1 MQDEVEQFLKDN
13 PDVETVDLIA
23 ADIPGNIFGKTYP
36 VKDLSKVAADGTM
49 IPKSTF
55 VRGANGDF
63 YDVLGYGTE
72 DGDPDCA
79 VHLVPGTL
87 KRCPWS
93 QTPKAQALV
102 TGTHADNPNPTE
114 ARHVLRCVLDDLRA
128 DGLVPMVAFE
138 YEFYLFDAARTASGS
153 LTPAINPYSKVP
165 DRAQMA
171 SIDRLVDFDAVLS
184 DMVSAAKM
192 QGMRTGVLSAE
203 LGPGQFELNLHHH
216 GDALYAADEAVRF
229 KHMVKQVAKGHGML
243 ASFMAKP
250 LPYEAGTGLHMH
262 ISMPDVSGKNVF
274 GHDADHT
281 DTLLHGIGGLM
292 EMMPACMAV
301 YAPNRN
307 SFKRFRADNCAT
319 VSRSWGH
326 ENRTAAFRVPLCQP
340 GQWRVEVRV
349 PGADANPYLVLAA
362 ALVSIHHGI
371 KNKLDPGPGVDS
383 HINESDEDLPLD
395 PHGALRALKVSDVF
409 AAGFPDGFRDIYCAH
424 RLAELEEFENHVGQR
439 ELDWYL

>member
-1 MQDEVEQFLKDN
+1 MTEEVGAFLKANSDI
-13 PDVETVDLIA
+13 ETVDLIA

-36 VKDLSKVAADGTM
+36 IKDLSKVAADGTM

-79 VHLVPGTL
+79 VQLVPGTL

-93 QTPKAQALV
+93 RSPKAQALV
-102 TGTHADNPNPTE
+102 TATHAADPNPTE

-128 DGLVPMVAFE
+128 DGFVPMVAFE
-138 YEFYLFDAARTASGS
+138 YEFYLFDAARRAAGE
-153 LTPAINPYSKVP
+153 LTPAINPYAQVP

-171 SIDRLVDFDAVLS
+171 SIDRLVDFDGVL
-184 DMVSAAKM
+184 DDVVSAAKI
-192 QGMRTGVLSAE
+192 QGIRTGVLSAE

-216 GDALYAADEAVRF
+216 ADALYAADEAVTF
-229 KHMVKQVAKGHGML
+229 KHLVKQVAKRHGML

-250 LPYEAGTGLHMH
+250 MAYEVGTGLHMH
-262 ISMPDVSGKNVF
+262 ISLPDLSGQNVF
-274 GHDADHT
+274 GSGAEHT

-292 EMMPACMAV
+292 ETMPACMAI

-307 SFKRFRADNCAT
+307 SFKRFRAENCAT

-349 PGADANPYLVLAA
+349 PGADANPYLVMAA
-362 ALVSIHHGI
+362 ALASIHHGV
-371 KNKLDPGPGVDS
+371 KNTLDPGPSVET
-383 HINESDEDLPLD
+383 HIDESDEDLPLD
-395 PHGALRALKVSDVF
+395 PHAALRALKNSDVI
-409 AAGFPDGFRDIYCAH
+409 ANAFPSGFRDIYCAH
-424 RLAELEEFENHVGQR
+424 RLAELDEFDNAVGQR

>member
-1 MQDEVEQFLKDN
+1 MQDEVSQFLADN
-13 PDVETVDLIA
+13 PDIETVDLIA

-36 VKDLSKVAADGTM
+36 IKDLAKVAAEGTM

-79 VHLVPGTL
+79 VHIVPGTL

-93 QTPKAQALV
+93 RIPKAQALV
-102 TGTHADNPNPTE
+102 TATHADEPNPTE

-138 YEFYLFDAARTASGS
+138 YEFYLFDAARTASGE

-184 DMVSAAKM
+184 DMVSAARE
-192 QGMRTGVLSAE
+192 QGMTTGVLSAE

-216 GDALYAADEAVRF
+216 ADALYAADEAVIF
-229 KHMVKQVAKGHGML
+229 KHMVKQVAKQHGML

-250 LPYEAGTGLHMH
+250 MAYEVGTGLHMH
-262 ISMPDVSGKNVF
+262 ISLPDLSGKNIF

-281 DTLLHGIGGLM
+281 DKLLHGIGGLM

-301 YAPNRN
+301 FAPNRN
-307 SFKRFRADNCAT
+307 SFKRFRAENCAT

-349 PGADANPYLVLAA
+349 PGADANPYLVMAA
-362 ALVSIHHGI
+362 ALASIHHGL
-371 KNKLDPGPGVDS
+371 KSKSDPGPGVES
-383 HINESDEDLPLD
+383 HINKSDEDLPLD
-395 PHGALRALKVSDVF
+395 PHSALRAFKASDVLEK
-409 AAGFPDGFRDIYCAH
+409 AFPDGFRDLYYFH
-424 RLAELEEFENHVGQR
+424 RLAELDEFDNAVGQR